1 MLFSKLAICVG
12 IWKNPQILW
21 IVILKVSAPDP
32 LAVLASKLEK
42 MFAFMQMTPDSTHP
56 QQAAAWLFFLYQSLK
71 ILDVEKNLDFIPP

>member
-1 MLFSKLAICVG
+1 MLFFKLAISVG
-12 IWKNPQILW
+12 IWKNSLDRH
-21 IVILKVSAPDP
+21 S